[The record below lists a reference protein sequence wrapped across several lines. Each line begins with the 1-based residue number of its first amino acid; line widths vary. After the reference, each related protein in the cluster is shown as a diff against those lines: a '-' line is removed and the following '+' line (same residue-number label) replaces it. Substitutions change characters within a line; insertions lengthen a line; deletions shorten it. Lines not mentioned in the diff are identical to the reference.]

1 MRVSVA
7 MCTYNG
13 ESLVR
18 DELESFLTQTRLPD
32 ELVVCDDRSTDG
44 TVAIVEQ
51 FARNAPFDVRV
62 HVNER
67 NLRYTKN
74 LEQVIGRCTGEL
86 IVLADW
92 DDVWLPEKLER
103 LEAAATGADGIGLV
117 FSDAEVVDTE
127 LRPLGF
133 SLWEARGFG
142 PRKRSRIADG
152 RNEWLLKGHMNWTYG
167 TTMALRATYRSAALP
182 IPDEWHAGDTRV
194 GLSADV
200 WIAVMI
206 ASMAHI
212 ALVPEPLLRY
222 RQHGANESGVGRRD
236 LRGRFRTAQTNDEE
250 TFVARAERLQLA
262 IERLE
267 AMTGVNVGFLE
278 HLRKMRKHNLT
289 RARIA
294 RSPAMRLPLVGR
306 ELIARGY
313 GSYSN
318 GWRSAAADLLRPRP
332 NGAAK
337 RG

>member
-152 RNEWLLKGHMNWTYG
+152 RNEWLLKGHMNW
-167 TTMALRATYRSAALP
+167 
-182 IPDEWHAGDTRV
+182 
-194 GLSADV
+194 
-200 WIAVMI
+200 
-206 ASMAHI
+206 
-212 ALVPEPLLRY
+212 
-222 RQHGANESGVGRRD
+222 
-236 LRGRFRTAQTNDEE
+236 
-250 TFVARAERLQLA
+250 
-262 IERLE
+262 
-267 AMTGVNVGFLE
+267 
-278 HLRKMRKHNLT
+278 
-289 RARIA
+289 
-294 RSPAMRLPLVGR
+294 
-306 ELIARGY
+306 
-313 GSYSN
+313 
-318 GWRSAAADLLRPRP
+318 
-332 NGAAK
+332 
-337 RG
+337 